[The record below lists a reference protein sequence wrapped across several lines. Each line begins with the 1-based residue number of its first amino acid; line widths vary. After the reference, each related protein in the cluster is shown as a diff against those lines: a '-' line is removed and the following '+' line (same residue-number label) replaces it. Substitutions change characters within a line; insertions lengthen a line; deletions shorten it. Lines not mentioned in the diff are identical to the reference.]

1 LIHPIK
7 ETMLLSNYKEIDN
20 NFSIEVQSKSTG
32 RSIYF
37 KGKEI
42 GKNHFDLKNFKA
54 SANYAAIVKEIIMG
68 DEAYQQGLAVYNI
81 VKNKWENI
89 DAEEVA
95 SLVGWIKK

>member
-1 LIHPIK
+1 
-7 ETMLLSNYKEIDN
+7 
-20 NFSIEVQSKSTG
+20 
-32 RSIYF
+32 
-37 KGKEI
+37 
-42 GKNHFDLKNFKA
+42 
-54 SANYAAIVKEIIMG
+54 MG